1 MRKNPT
7 DAEKAMWSLLKEHFA
22 DARFRRQV
30 PLRHFIA
37 DFASHSARLVVE
49 IDGGQHSVE
58 KDNARDEVIQ
68 QEGYHILR
76 FWNNDVL
83 DNPEGCARRLAE
95 ALASRHPHPAPASEQ
110 ARKPAHPSPIKGEE
124 GFIAVL
130 RALATHPAARGLADD
145 CAVLE
150 IGSETLVLTHDMM
163 VEGTH
168 YLAGSDMAD
177 VAFKLVAVNL
187 SDLAAKGAEPVGVL
201 LGHMLGEDDARFAE
215 GLAEV
220 LAAYD
225 VPLLGGDTVSGK
237 GPKSH
242 GITAIGR
249 ATHTPVPSRSGA
261 QVGDALYVTSTLGA
275 AMLGFEALR
284 DGTGGDHTA
293 YSRPIPLIAEGK
305 AIAPHVTAMMDVSDG
320 LLLDAFRMAEAS
332 AVSIA
337 IDSAAVPV
345 SDPERRLDCMRWG
358 DDYQLLFTLPAGVES
373 PVPATR
379 IGSVEPRGFAPLF
392 LDGEPLLNPEGL
404 GYTHK

>member
-1 MRKNPT
+1 MSR
-7 DAEKAMWSLLKEHFA
+7 E
-22 DARFRRQV
+22 
-30 PLRHFIA
+30 A
-37 DFASHSARLVVE
+37 DFIHS
-49 IDGGQHSVE
+49 
-58 KDNARDEVIQ
+58 
-68 QEGYHILR
+68 
-76 FWNNDVL
+76 
-83 DNPEGCARRLAE
+83 
-95 ALASRHPHPAPASEQ
+95 
-110 ARKPAHPSPIKGEE
+110 
-124 GFIAVL
+124 L
-130 RALATHPAARGLADD
+130 RAIATHPAARGLADD

-150 IGSETLVLTHDMM
+150 LGSETLVLTHDMM

-201 LGHMLGEDDARFAE
+201 LGHMLGEGDHRFAE

-225 VPLLGGDTVSGK
+225 VPLLGGDTVSGA

-261 QVGDALYVTSTLGA
+261 QVGDALYVTGTLGA

-305 AIAPHVTAMMDVSDG
+305 ALAPHVTAMMDVSDG
-320 LLLDAFRMAEAS
+320 LLLDTFRMAEAS
-332 AVSIA
+332 EVSIA
-337 IDSAAVPV
+337 INSTAVPV
-345 SDPERRLDCMRWG
+345 ADPARALDCMRWG
-358 DDYQLLFTLPAGVES
+358 DDYQLLFALPAGVES

-392 LDGEPLLNPEGL
+392 LDREPLLNPEGL